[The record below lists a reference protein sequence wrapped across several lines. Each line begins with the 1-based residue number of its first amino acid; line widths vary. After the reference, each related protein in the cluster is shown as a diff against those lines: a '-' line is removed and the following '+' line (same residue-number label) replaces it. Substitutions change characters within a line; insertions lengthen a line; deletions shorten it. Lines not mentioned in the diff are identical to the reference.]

1 MTGSWGLTLPLP
13 GVPLAVQ
20 AELVRALPDWG
31 YTDAWSSETAG
42 ADAFTPL
49 ALAAAW
55 EPRLYL
61 GTAIVPVFTR
71 GPALIAQSAASLAAL
86 APGRFSLGLGA
97 SSAVIVEQWN
107 GIAFDQ
113 PYRRTR
119 DVLRFVSRALSGEKV
134 SADFD
139 TFTVSGFRLEQ
150 PLAMPV
156 PILLAA
162 LRPQMLALAGREADG
177 AILNWL
183 AATDVDRCRTAIG
196 NPASRVV
203 ARIFVCPTEDADHAR
218 TLGRRLIATYLNVPA
233 YAEFHQW
240 LGRGPRLERMWQ
252 LWKNG
257 DRAAAAQAVPDDVVD
272 ELVLH
277 GSPRSCRDQVL
288 RYVEVGVQI
297 PVLAVLPS
305 AETADPAGLAAVL
318 AGLGPAS
325 LAQFPDEAASEAM
338 LVDGGAADG
347 GAAGGGAADGGAAG
361 GGAAG
366 GGEAAGERR

>member
-1 MTGSWGLTLPLP
+1 MTSWGLTLPLP
-13 GVPLAVQ
+13 TGALPEQ
-20 AELVRALPDWG
+20 AELLRALPGWG

-49 ALAAAW
+49 AVAAMA

-71 GPALIAQSAASLAAL
+71 GPALIAQSAASLAQL

-97 SSAVIVEQWN
+97 SSPAIVEHWN
-107 GIAFDQ
+107 GIGFDQ

-119 DVLRFVSRALSGEKV
+119 DVLRFVRRALTGEKV

-139 TFTVSGFRLEQ
+139 TFTASGFRLEQ
-150 PLAMPV
+150 PPELPV

-183 AATDVDRCRTAIG
+183 AATDVDRCRAAIG

-203 ARIFVCPTEDADHAR
+203 ARVFVCPTEDAGHAR
-218 TLGRRLIATYLNVPA
+218 ALGRRLIAAYLNVPA
-233 YAEFHQW
+233 YAEFHRW
-240 LGRGPRLERMWQ
+240 LGRGPRLERVWQ
-252 LWKNG
+252 LWEDG
-257 DRAAAAQAVPDDVVD
+257 DRAGAARAVPDDVVD

-277 GSPRSCRDQVL
+277 GSPPSCRDQVL
-288 RYVEVGVQI
+288 RYVEAGVQI

-305 AETADPAGLAAVL
+305 PETADPAGLAAVL
-318 AGLGPAS
+318 AELGPAGLTQS
-325 LAQFPDEAASEAM
+325 PDEAESLAGSGATQGSTA
-338 LVDGGAADG
+338 DGDATQGSTADG
-347 GAAGGGAADGGAAG
+347 G
-361 GGAAG
+361 
-366 GGEAAGERR
+366 R